1 MDYYHDGS
9 LQMSTGEARR
19 IMVRLYH
26 LFSVGRSEK
35 GALAHPESNIKEA
48 QVSLYSFQLF
58 CTFLIDSYPPTKPIL
73 SIIFCCK

>member
-35 GALAHPESNIKEA
+35 GALAHPESNIKED
-48 QVSLYSFQLF
+48 QVLLPQFSIVFVLF
-58 CTFLIDSYPPTKPIL
+58 
-73 SIIFCCK
+73 